1 MLIRITLF
9 LLAWVSCTLATAQT
23 LLGQEHWPDGTL
35 RSTRYVEGGR
45 IHFITY
51 HENGRVHE
59 QGGFSNGRRDG
70 VWRQFSDTGVLLAQ
84 ARFHLG
90 ERMGTWEFRSPNNTL
105 MGRLGHAGGELHTG
119 ELYDGQGALV
129 AMRNY

>member
-1 MLIRITLF
+1 MLVRITLL
-9 LLAWVSCTLATAQT
+9 LLALVPCSLATAQT

-35 RSTRYVEGGR
+35 RCTRYAEGGR

-59 QGGFSNGRRDG
+59 QGGFYDGYRDG

-84 ARFHLG
+84 ALFHLG
-90 ERMGTWEFRSPNNTL
+90 ERRGTWEFRGPNNAL
-105 MGRLGHAGGELHTG
+105 MGRLGHTAGDLSTG
-119 ELYDGQGALV
+119 KLYDERGALV
-129 AMRNY
+129 AMRSY